1 MDITKHMQMMKMLN
15 DVAVNKYVSHEDYEE
30 LEVSDEYGNKM
41 EIKFYP
47 NKEEK

>member
-1 MDITKHMQMMKMLN
+1 MKAESHMQMMQMLN
-15 DVAVNKYVSHEDYEE
+15 DVAVNKYVSHEE

-47 NKEEK
+47 NEEKQ